1 MRYKIKMET
10 FDKLYAR
17 AIDRKG
23 GEQALSSLISKPL
36 NTDELCQI
44 TNDRVLSEMTK
55 KVFQSGFV
63 WSVVEKKWPSFE
75 EVFWKF
81 DIEKLILMPDEML
94 ESKATDPAIIRN
106 YKKVKTIRE
115 NAMMFKDISNEYG
128 SISKWLAEWPNEDII
143 GLWAYLKKHGSRLG
157 GNTGPYAL
165 RKLGKDTFILSKDV
179 EAYFRAHKLID
190 GGLSSKRSLNT
201 IQETFSQWQS
211 ESNLS
216 LQELSQLVAY
226 STGDNSVGIY

>member
-1 MRYKIKMET
+1 MET